1 MGCRQRLLLGMS
13 LRGRMTMKTGETTG
27 IPSEKDEDAHWG
39 DLDLCRREI
48 DTIDTKILSL
58 LSKRLDAAAA
68 IGHIKDQRGLA
79 VFDPVREKAILD
91 RMAGKSHGRLR
102 PEAIRDIF
110 TRIISAGRAVQGP
123 LTVGFLGP
131 EATFSHQAAISIFGN
146 GAEFYPSRTFEDVF
160 GSVEKGH
167 CQQGVIP
174 VENSLEGSVA
184 GIWDLFNKFDLK
196 ICGEYYHR
204 IRLSLM
210 ARNKDMNSVRR
221 LYSHPM
227 PLAQCR
233 SWLKSHLPDVPF
245 EPVESTSLAGK
256 MAADDPDGA
265 ALGSRLLAETLGL
278 ELLSEDIEDEPHNVT
293 RFLVVGNSD
302 PEPTGNDKTSLLFFL
317 GHRPGALAEVLSAL
331 AKREINVCRIESRP
345 MRMRS
350 WEYLFFVD
358 LEGHRKDPNLADAM
372 AEMKDLCV
380 FMKWLGSY
388 PSGGVSWKMELTK

>member
-1 MGCRQRLLLGMS
+1 MISMKGS
-13 LRGRMTMKTGETTG
+13 VNMKTEDATG
-27 IPSEKDEDAHWG
+27 MQSEKDQDPNG
-39 DLDLCRREI
+39 GGLDLYRREI

-79 VFDPVREKAILD
+79 VFDPVREKTILD
-91 RMAGKSHGRLR
+91 RMAGKSHGRLK

-123 LTVGFLGP
+123 LKVGFLGP

-146 GAEFYPSRTFEDVF
+146 SAEFCPSRTFEDVF

-210 ARNKDMNSVRR
+210 TRSKDINSIRK

-233 SWLKSHLPDVPF
+233 SWLKNHLPDVPF
-245 EPVESTSLAGK
+245 ESVGSTSLAGK

-278 ELLSEDIEDEPHNVT
+278 RLLREDIEDEPHNVT
-293 RFLVVGNSD
+293 RFLVVGNNT
-302 PEPTGNDKTSLLFFL
+302 PKPTGNDKTTLMFFL
-317 GHRPGALAEVLSAL
+317 GHRPGALAGMLSAL
-331 AKREINVCRIESRP
+331 AQREINVCRIESRP
-345 MRMRS
+345 MRMRP

-358 LEGHRKDPNLADAM
+358 LEGHREDPDMADAM
-372 AEMKDLCV
+372 AEMKTLCV
-380 FMKWLGSY
+380 FTKWLGSY
-388 PSGGVSWKMELTK
+388 PSGGES